1 MVVRNI
7 FKNAM
12 TKAEVFSEHL
22 MSMNGFMCF
31 GENTR

>member
-1 MVVRNI
+1 MVLRNI
-7 FKNAM
+7 FKN
-12 TKAEVFSEHL
+12 AEVFSEHL